1 MAESA
6 LGTSLVYRSLA
17 PDTKKPRYPGLF
29 SCLVRKARTLQHFE
43 VTVYKRLRGFTT
55 AKVSMRYLWTGKSIY
70 EVSMG
75 GTPVL

>member
-1 MAESA
+1 
-6 LGTSLVYRSLA
+6 L
-17 PDTKKPRYPGLF
+17 
-29 SCLVRKARTLQHFE
+29 SCKYILQINYLSYSGSQILVRKARTHQHLE